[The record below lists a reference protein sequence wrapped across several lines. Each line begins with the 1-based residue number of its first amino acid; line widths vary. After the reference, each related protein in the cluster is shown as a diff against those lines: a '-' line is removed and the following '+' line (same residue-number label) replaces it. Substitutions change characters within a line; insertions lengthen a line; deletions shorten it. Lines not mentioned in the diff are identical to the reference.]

1 MSSIAADPRVHA
13 QQAFSLAVSAVCPDR
28 LVRDAL
34 NVKHGSATQLQVKD
48 VELAVTRGVNLLSF
62 GKASVKMARA
72 AESVLGDQ
80 LRSGIVI
87 SQPESD
93 ATGLRSEVHL
103 GSRGNIPDARAVQAA
118 TKALNMARQ
127 CGDGDILLVLIS
139 GGGSA
144 LLPVPVGSISLEDK
158 VSTTKALAT
167 AGASINELNTVRK
180 HISAVKGG
188 KLAAAAYPANV
199 VSLILSDV
207 LDDPI
212 DVIASGPTTFDPSTF
227 ADALNLIE
235 SRGLAAL
242 VPQSVIEYLRAGAA
256 SGADETL
263 KEGDARLSRSKNF
276 VIGNNRMAAEA
287 ALRFLCEKGFEGR
300 IETLC
305 LRGDTAHAAH
315 RIAETARQ
323 ALAELDHEQENKK
336 GKKMCVIFAGETTI
350 DMKGS
355 GTPRKIGRGGRCSH
369 MALMVAAELQ
379 GEGGWTLLS
388 AGTDGQD
395 GPTDAAGAFCDG
407 STIQRSQALG
417 LSYKEALETFD
428 SYTFFEQEG
437 GLFRTGL
444 TGTNVMDLHILL
456 CCRK

>member
-1 MSSIAADPRVHA
+1 MLSRRSASLSRLSA
-13 QQAFSLAVSAVCPDR
+13 QIVSLELSQ
-28 LVRDAL
+28 DAL
-34 NVKHGSATQLQVKD
+34 NVKHGSATQLQ
-48 VELAVTRGVNLLSF
+48 
-62 GKASVKMARA
+62 ASVKMARA

-167 AGASINELNTVRK
+167 AGASINELNTVGRGCVAFAVRK

-287 ALRFLCEKGFEGR
+287 ALVESKRSVYE
-300 IETLC
+300 ETRHMQLTES
-305 LRGDTAHAAH
+305 R
-315 RIAETARQ
+315 RQ
-323 ALAELDHEQENKK
+323 
-336 GKKMCVIFAGETTI
+336 
-350 DMKGS
+350 
-355 GTPRKIGRGGRCSH
+355 RGRCSH

-379 GEGGWTLLS
+379 
-388 AGTDGQD
+388 GTDGQD

-428 SYTFFEQEG
+428 SYTFFEQVGSEISCCISLTVLLLLARAG
-437 GLFRTGL
+437 GALGEPTGMQL
-444 TGTNVMDLHILL
+444 SRRYNRLSSRRFQLEFSGY
-456 CCRK
+456 CPRKPLAQVARHTRISAHPSF